1 VEKFSLTHVL
11 FMFYHRF
18 MDWDL
23 AIANNRK
30 ALAKVLAEI
39 LALLGIVAGGVLEH
53 LPNDL
58 YAKANRLLRPAES
71 ALRRLIFIVAKTIV
85 VKPSITKPMPQGLFK
100 ARGQSKRSAF
110 QLYDPRPHYEF
121 IKTEDPLFRIVQTYA
136 SNPFNLFDPMY
147 LPRQDPVKII
157 NAARFCRRLAALAHA
172 LDHIPQQARRL
183 LRMQARRAAQVPP
196 NLISVLRPGRP
207 PGHQEKRRLPVDFI
221 LRECDQ
227 LSWDS
232 YAPNTS

>member
-1 VEKFSLTHVL
+1 
-11 FMFYHRF
+11 MFYRRF

-53 LPNDL
+53 LPNEL

-71 ALRRLIFIVAKTIV
+71 ALRRLIYIASRRIV
-85 VKPSITKPMPQGLFK
+85 VKPSILQRAMPQGLFK

-157 NAARFCRRLAALAHA
+157 NAARFCRRIAAMAYA

-183 LRMQARRAAQVPP
+183 LKMQMRRAAQNPP
-196 NLISVLRPGRP
+196 NQISVLRPGRP
-207 PGHQEKRRLPVDFI
+207 PGHQERRRLPVDFI